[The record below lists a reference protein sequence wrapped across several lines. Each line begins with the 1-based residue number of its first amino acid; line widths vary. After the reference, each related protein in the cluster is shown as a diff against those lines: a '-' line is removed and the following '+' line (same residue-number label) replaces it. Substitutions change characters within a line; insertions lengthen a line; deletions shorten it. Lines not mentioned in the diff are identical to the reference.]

1 MPQSGHAQVG
11 AGRFPVDAQG
21 RGIAGFRW
29 TAYLSLYGRDIGAFL
44 ANFRASFAQ
53 KTTDGKNVLALFAV
67 ANDQS
72 VRWNPVNLGGGVLVG
87 SNPYPALGQR
97 AVQAPFS
104 GPYPG

>member
-1 MPQSGHAQVG
+1 M
-11 AGRFPVDAQG
+11 
-21 RGIAGFRW
+21 
-29 TAYLSLYGRDIGAFL
+29 
-44 ANFRASFAQ
+44 
-53 KTTDGKNVLALFAV
+53 